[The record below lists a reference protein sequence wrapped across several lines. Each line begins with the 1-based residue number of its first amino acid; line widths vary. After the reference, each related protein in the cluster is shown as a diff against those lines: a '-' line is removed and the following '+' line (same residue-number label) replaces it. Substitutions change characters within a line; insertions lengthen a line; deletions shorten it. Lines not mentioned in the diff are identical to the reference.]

1 MGSRGCAIVYIG
13 VLLKGHRRRHCVRD
27 LDVQVQIFRMILNTQ
42 GIQTLEHSMFQK
54 TKMHALEKHFCT
66 CKESL
71 YPFLSFACAS
81 VGQVSDQI

>member
-27 LDVQVQIFRMILNTQ
+27 LDVQVQIFHMILNTQ
-42 GIQTLEHSMFQK
+42 GIQTLYHSMFHK
-54 TKMHALEKHFCT
+54 TKMHALENHFRT

-71 YPFLSFACAS
+71 SPFFSFACAS
-81 VGQVSDQI
+81 FERI